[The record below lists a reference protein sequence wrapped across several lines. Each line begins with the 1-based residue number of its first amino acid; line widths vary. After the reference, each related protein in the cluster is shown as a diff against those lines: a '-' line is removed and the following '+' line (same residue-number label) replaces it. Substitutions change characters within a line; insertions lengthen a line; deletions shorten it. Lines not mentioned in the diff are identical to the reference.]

1 MCEIHTNESLINSP
15 ELSNYVFQLK
25 LIIQHSQKENCY
37 LKKRIINSSLSD
49 LSIIIFDSYIY
60 EQVFIFKKFMIVI
73 MKQEYLCNWF
83 FNHMVN
89 ITLHWK
95 TICLAPTNDKVMEK
109 ANIKAFSVVLSYQNQ
124 RAKQICMM
132 YM

>member
-1 MCEIHTNESLINSP
+1 MHTNESLINSP

-37 LKKRIINSSLSD
+37 LKKRIINSSSSD

-60 EQVFIFKKFMIVI
+60 EQVFILKKFMIVI

-109 ANIKAFSVVLSYQNQ
+109 GNIKAFSVVLSYQNQ
-124 RAKQICMM
+124 RAKLCTM

>member
-1 MCEIHTNESLINSP
+1 MHTNESLINSP

-73 MKQEYLCNWF
+73 MKQDYLCNWV
-83 FNHMVN
+83 FNHMVK

-95 TICLAPTNDKVMEK
+95 TICLASVNDKVMEK

>member
-1 MCEIHTNESLINSP
+1 
-15 ELSNYVFQLK
+15 
-25 LIIQHSQKENCY
+25 
-37 LKKRIINSSLSD
+37 
-49 LSIIIFDSYIY
+49 
-60 EQVFIFKKFMIVI
+60 
-73 MKQEYLCNWF
+73 
-83 FNHMVN
+83 MVK